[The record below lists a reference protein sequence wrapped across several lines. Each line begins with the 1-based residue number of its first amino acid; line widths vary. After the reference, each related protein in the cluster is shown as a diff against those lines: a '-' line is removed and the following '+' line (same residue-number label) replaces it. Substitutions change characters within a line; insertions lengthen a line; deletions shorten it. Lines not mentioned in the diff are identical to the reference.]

1 LFKINKS
8 LETGRI
14 KMSSPIKVGRL
25 PNSVKSALK
34 KKQERTRKRIPN
46 NMFAGCDSIPDR
58 IIIYF
63 DKKIEYDKI
72 DKTIKFKF
80 QKLKETIPQL
90 ESKQK
95 RYEKELEEERDV
107 SKIMYL
113 KKEIKKI
120 SDTVEDYQNDI
131 SIGKYIELTKSVLEQ
146 IELTPDSVSQSL
158 MDSYFSVAKRYI
170 SIDIIREVSE
180 ESKCINCGEHIDDD
194 TNIDNIVICPNCDA
208 INTIMRLTKFTRDVE
223 YGNTVYDEDITNFI
237 KVLEKF
243 EGKNSTPI
251 HESLYDELDVY
262 MKSIDIKTGEFYR
275 NLPLNDEGKKEGTSK
290 RLLWQALERLKYNQY
305 YDEINRIAHVYW
317 GYDLPDLSHYR
328 DQLIE
333 DYQNTQ
339 TVWKRIKKDYDR
351 SASLGTQYRLYK
363 HLLAVGYP
371 NCKREDFRIQEMID
385 SLRLHDHAW
394 KRMCEETGVKFFPTS
409 C

>member
-1 LFKINKS
+1 
-8 LETGRI
+8 
-14 KMSSPIKVGRL
+14 
-25 PNSVKSALK
+25 
-34 KKQERTRKRIPN
+34 
-46 NMFAGCDSIPDR
+46 MFAGCDSIPDR

-80 QKLKETIPQL
+80 QKLKETIPHL
-90 ESKQK
+90 RGKRK
-95 RYEKELEEERDV
+95 RYEKELEGERDV
-107 SKIMYL
+107 SRVIYL
-113 KKEIKKI
+113 KKEIEKI
-120 SDTVEDYQNDI
+120 SNTIKDYQYDI
-131 SIGKYIELTKSVLEQ
+131 SIGKYIELTQSILEQ
-146 IELTPDSVSQSL
+146 IELSPDSVSQSL
-158 MDSYFSVAKRYI
+158 MDIYFSIAKKYI
-170 SIDIIREVSE
+170 NIDIIREVTE
-180 ESKCINCGEHIDDD
+180 ENRCVNCREHIDDD
-194 TNIDNIVICPNCDA
+194 TNVDNVVICPHCDA

-251 HESLYDELDVY
+251 HESLYDELDEY
-262 MKSIDIKTGEFYR
+262 MKSIDIKPGNFYR
-275 NLPLNDEGKKEGTSK
+275 DLPLNAEGKKEGTSK

-305 YDEINRIAHVYW
+305 YDEVNRIAHVYW
-317 GYDLPDLSHYR
+317 GYALPDLSHYR

-339 TVWKRIKKDYDR
+339 TVWKKIKKDYDR

-371 NCKREDFRIQEMID
+371 NCRREDFRIQEMID